1 MARILVVDDEPPMI
15 DHLRSIAGGP
25 GRDVSVAESADE
37 AIRKIT
43 NGDFDVVVT
52 DLHIPPDE
60 GVEGGFRVL
69 KAAKENNIYTQVI
82 VCTAV
87 GTKAIS
93 AQAMLSG
100 AFDYL
105 ERGTAGT
112 DHWEMLIRKIGLALE
127 FRSAKQSAL
136 DGQIRLEKTVSDLHL
151 TIEEEL
157 KKALREAV
165 FEAGRE
171 RSAIL
176 GPPRQGDD
184 WPEVF
189 VLMPF
194 NVELK
199 PIYENHIKQTV
210 SGLDLRI
217 GRADDFF
224 GAGPIMKDIW
234 SAIHAARIVIAD
246 CTGRNPN
253 VFYEIGLAHAI
264 GRDTILISQSLN
276 DVPFDLRHLR
286 VIVYQYTPPGMGAFE
301 NALRA
306 TIAQTGHAKS
316 LQTPSDN
323 PNGL

>member
-1 MARILVVDDEPPMI
+1 MARILVVDDETAMI
-15 DHLRSIAGGP
+15 DHMTSIAGGP
-25 GRDVSVAESADE
+25 GRDVEAAENADE

-43 NGDFDVVVT
+43 EQDFDVVVT
-52 DLHIPPDE
+52 DLHMRTD
-60 GVEGGFRVL
+60 VEAGFRVL
-69 KAAKENNIYTQVI
+69 RAAKEKNIYTRVI

-87 GTKAIS
+87 GTKATS

-105 ERGTAGT
+105 ERGIAGT
-112 DHWEMLIRKIGLALE
+112 DHWEMLKKKIDLALE
-127 FRSAKQSAL
+127 FRSAKQSASY
-136 DGQIRLEKTVSDLHL
+136 GQIRFDKTVSDLHL

-157 KKALREAV
+157 KKALRQVV

-176 GPPRQGDD
+176 GLPRQADD

-194 NVELK
+194 SSKLK
-199 PIYENHIKQTV
+199 PIYENHIKPTV
-210 SGLDLRI
+210 SELMLRI

-224 GAGPIMKDIW
+224 FAGPIMKDIW
-234 SAIHAARIVIAD
+234 SAIHAARIIVAD

-264 GRDTILISQSLN
+264 GRDTILIAQSID

-286 VIVYQYTPPGMGAFE
+286 IIVYEYTPPGMDAFE

-306 TIAQTGHAKS
+306 AIAQTVNI
-316 LQTPSDN
+316 TPPQARSGN
-323 PNGL
+323 ASAS